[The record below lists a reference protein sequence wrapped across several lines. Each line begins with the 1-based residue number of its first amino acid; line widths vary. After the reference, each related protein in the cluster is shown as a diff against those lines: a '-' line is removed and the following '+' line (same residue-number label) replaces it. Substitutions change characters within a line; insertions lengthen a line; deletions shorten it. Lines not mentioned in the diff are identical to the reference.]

1 LQRIFV
7 SGNSIT
13 TLFLHLLKVETMK
26 RMNIVVGSAL
36 VALVAFFAQ
45 SALAQNSW
53 SLDKSHSSLKFGVK
67 HLVVSEVEGS
77 FKSFTGSVKAKDDT
91 FADAQIE
98 FAADVNSVNTDDEK
112 RDGHLKSD
120 DFFNAEKFPQ
130 MKFVSK
136 SFKKAGK
143 DKYKLTGDLTIRDVT
158 KTVTFDV
165 DFGGV
170 VKDPWGNIKAGF
182 KATTSINRFD
192 YNLKWNTV
200 LEAGG
205 AVVGKEIKI
214 TANIEMAKAK
224 S

>member
-1 LQRIFV
+1 
-7 SGNSIT
+7 
-13 TLFLHLLKVETMK
+13 MK
-26 RMNIVVGSAL
+26 RMNIAVGSAL
-36 VALVAFFAQ
+36 IALIALFTQ
-45 SALAQNSW
+45 SAFAQNSW

-98 FAADVNSVNTDDEK
+98 FAADVASVNTDDEK

-136 SFKKAGK
+136 TFKKTGK

-182 KATTSINRFD
+182 KAVTSINRFD
-192 YNLKWNTV
+192 YNLKWNTM

-214 TANIEMAKAK
+214 TANIELAKAK